1 MKKIFIIL
9 ALVGAFLI
17 GNKITVASSP
27 KDTYFSVTKVA
38 ETPRTWDDNGSCLY
52 RVKVGDEVYMVVRMR
67 GGLVVLPK

>member
-9 ALVGAFLI
+9 ALVGASLI
-17 GNKITVASSP
+17 GSKATVASP

-38 ETPRTWDDNGSCLY
+38 ETPRTWDDNGSYLY
-52 RVKVGDEVYMVVRMR
+52 RVKVGDDTYMIVRMR